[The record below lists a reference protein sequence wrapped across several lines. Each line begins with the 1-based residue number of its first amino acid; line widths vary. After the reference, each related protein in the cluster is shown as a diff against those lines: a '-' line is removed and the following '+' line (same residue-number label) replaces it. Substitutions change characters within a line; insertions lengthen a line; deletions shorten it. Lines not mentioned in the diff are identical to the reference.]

1 VTTGTQA
8 RLQKIESP
16 AKSTG
21 KKVNM
26 NGKDFRL
33 NEQSG

>member
-8 RLQKIESP
+8 RLQKNRIT
-16 AKSTG
+16 AKSMG